1 MLKHILLVLAL
12 VLTQAGCSIEES
24 DGMYRPSF
32 LSPESLKDL
41 EREKRESLQLEDIKV
56 GNGPVAAL
64 GRKVEA
70 DIDVRYPDD
79 TIVYRGP
86 STSYF
91 GMQGDVFIH
100 NNVRKNGVLAYQQR
114 GIMLGLNG
122 MAVGGKRRITIHP
135 KLVCEWPGKEEANPN
150 ASCILVYRT
159 RLGGENITVRKESL
173 IVEATLTA
181 SCTPIFLYIPLLYS
195 SEVWCRD
202 SEAPTRDP
210 NDPIWRMYQAPP
222 RSS

>member
-1 MLKHILLVLAL
+1 MLKHLLLIAILASI
-12 VLTQAGCSIEES
+12 QIGCTLEEDS
-24 DGMYRPSF
+24 GMYQPYSRS
-32 LSPESLKDL
+32 SESMEVLEQLK
-41 EREKRESLQLEDIKV
+41 RGFLQLEEIKI
-56 GNGPVAAL
+56 GDGPVAAL

-70 DIDVRYPDD
+70 DIDVRYADG
-79 TIVYRGP
+79 TVVYQGP

-100 NNVRKNGVLAYQQR
+100 NNVGKNGVLAYQQR

-122 MAVGGKRRITIHP
+122 MAVGGKRRIIIHP
-135 KLVCEWPGKEEANPN
+135 KLVCEGYGAEEPNPKISCSFVIGS
-150 ASCILVYRT
+150 AS
-159 RLGGENITVRKESL
+159 VRKEKL

-202 SEAPTRDP
+202 SQDPTRSS

-222 RSS
+222 VSH